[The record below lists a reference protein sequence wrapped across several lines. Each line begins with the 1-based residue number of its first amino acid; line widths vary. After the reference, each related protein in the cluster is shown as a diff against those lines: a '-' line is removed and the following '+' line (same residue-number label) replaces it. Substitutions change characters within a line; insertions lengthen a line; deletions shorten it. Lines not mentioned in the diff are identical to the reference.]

1 MLNLFKP
8 VALRIATPRA
18 SALPRLARSLSVAP
32 PKIPKKKTQLSA
44 LRRANQK
51 ESHESRSVILSLLT
65 KSASRQVEPGELQQ
79 YLRPVTAVTIGESI
93 DLAVV
98 AEALAR
104 RGVDVVSVFDNEVL
118 VYKNEAAGAEP
129 ADVMVLSN
137 GTVVAWGAT
146 EPQMAAQVLG
156 HVTAA
161 VGDRHAPELEE
172 MDYVEVGGS
181 TASLFMQGDVLVVQ
195 GDDGQ
200 RRLLEMAAFA
210 VGLSRLTRLL
220 ALEEVLERYV
230 AITRKNSET
239 MSHGRRVEASEA
251 DILQLTGQLFL
262 LRGKLNL
269 YLELIETPDIYWL
282 EPSLEK
288 IYDLVSRRLDIA
300 LRIAI
305 MNRKLDYVTEEQRA
319 LLSVMNE
326 KKSTRLEWIII
337 VLIMVEVAFETVH
350 FGEHYWGRARD
361 AAVVT

>member
-1 MLNLFKP
+1 MLKLIKP
-8 VALRIATPRA
+8 LALRIATPHA
-18 SALPRLARSLSVAP
+18 GCFPRFARHLSVAP

-98 AEALAR
+98 AEALTR
-104 RGVDVVSVFDNEVL
+104 RGVDVLSVFDNEVL
-118 VYKNEAAGAEP
+118 VYKNEESV
-129 ADVMVLSN
+129 DYDIMVLSN
-137 GTVVAWGAT
+137 GTVVGWGAT
-146 EPQMAAQVLG
+146 EPLVLALIQS
-156 HVTAA
+156 HVTSA
-161 VGDRHAPELEE
+161 VGDAHKPELEE
-172 MDYVEVGGS
+172 MDYVEVGS
-181 TASLFMQGDVLVVQ
+181 SAASLFMQGDVLVVQ
-195 GDDGQ
+195 GDDDE

-220 ALEEVLERYV
+220 ALEEVLELYV

-239 MSHGRRVEASEA
+239 MSHGKQVEASEA
-251 DILQLTGQLFL
+251 DILKLTGQLFL

-288 IYDLVSRRLDIA
+288 IYDLVSKRLDIA

-350 FGEHYWGRARD
+350 FGEKYWARD
-361 AAVVT
+361 ATLVT